1 MSSFGQLRNQTN
13 MLTRLGSSEQHVMT
27 GWTKKISWME
37 LKDYDYDTEHLIE
50 YNKWSSIN
58 TKNNLIV

>member
-27 GWTKKISWME
+27 GWTKKIS
-37 LKDYDYDTEHLIE
+37 
-50 YNKWSSIN
+50 
-58 TKNNLIV
+58 